1 MDTEE
6 IESGFVRVAAGRQW
20 LAGAGQPA
28 AEDGE
33 WAYFSS
39 SSRPFLTRL
48 DLGARMSVVA
58 EKLLIAP
65 KRSKVR
71 GRLLRLVPFS
81 FRNAI
86 RTYELEGGWAVM
98 ATASRVRRIL
108 LAEGGTLTVAPTALV
123 AYLGNR
129 PTGFCPRLR
138 LRDLFLPRVP
148 RLRLHFHGPA
158 TVWVEGA

>member
-1 MDTEE
+1 MDAEE
-6 IESGFVRVAAGRQW
+6 IENGFVRVAAVGQW
-20 LAGAGQPA
+20 LSGVGQPA

-48 DLGARMSVVA
+48 DLGAQTSVVA
-58 EKLLIAP
+58 DKLLVAP
-65 KRSKVR
+65 KRSKIR
-71 GRLLRLVPFS
+71 RRLLRLVPFS

-98 ATASRVRRIL
+98 ATASRVRRIQ
-108 LAEGGTLTVAPTALV
+108 LAEGGTLEVAPTALV
-123 AYLGNR
+123 AYLGRR

-138 LRDLFLPRVP
+138 LRDLVLPRAP